1 MSRLRATA
9 ERVYAD
15 EEAGSPNQGPLRGAR
30 MILGFW
36 HTDQSAAY
44 QILQW
49 TLGVEPAETGDGQ
62 SPQGDDH
69 LFPILDSPQVFAE
82 SIAQ

>member
-1 MSRLRATA
+1 
-9 ERVYAD
+9 
-15 EEAGSPNQGPLRGAR
+15 

-36 HTDQSAAY
+36 HTDQSAAH

-49 TLGVEPAETGDGQ
+49 TLGVEPAETGDGH
-62 SPQGDDH
+62 SPPGDDR